1 MTTKAIATKT
11 KELVRDE
18 FIHKYT
24 HESGIDVFLW
34 RSNNGVYFFDVIMPD
49 EEETTYSVFS
59 NVKSVAK
66 SREENEKAIED
77 VFGMF
82 PRKSRV

>member
-1 MTTKAIATKT
+1 
-11 KELVRDE
+11 
-18 FIHKYT
+18 
-24 HESGIDVFLW
+24 
-34 RSNNGVYFFDVIMPD
+34 MPD
-49 EEETTYSVFS
+49 EEETTYTVFS